1 MRNGPAIAT
10 IASLI
15 GDPAR
20 ASMLSALMGGH
31 ELTATELAREGGV
44 TPQTASGHLARL
56 LDGGLVLAAQRG
68 RHRYFRLASP
78 AIADL
83 LETLMGVAGD
93 AGPSR
98 TRPGPRDEALRR
110 ARVCYDHLAGEEGL
124 RLADGMV
131 ASGWLASAD
140 ESFALT
146 IAGRS
151 AFASRGID
159 MAALEAARRPLCRAC
174 LDWSE
179 RRPHLGGA
187 LGAALLR
194 QFLEAGWLRRLEGS
208 RVLAV
213 TPKGRAGL
221 QGFVDRTERPTTGSA

>member
-1 MRNGPAIAT
+1 MRHGPAIAT

-44 TPQTASGHLARL
+44 TAQTASGHLARL
-56 LDGGLVLAAQRG
+56 LDGGLVLAQQRG

-83 LETLMGVAGD
+83 LETLMSVAVRP
-93 AGPSR
+93 GPAR
-98 TRPGPRDEALRR
+98 IRPGPRDADLRR

-131 ASGWLASAD
+131 ASGWLASPD
-140 ESFALT
+140 QSFALMPE
-146 IAGRS
+146 GRS
-151 AFASRGID
+151 ALLARGID
-159 MAALEAARRPLCRAC
+159 MAALEGNRRPICRAC

-194 QFLEAGWLRRLEGS
+194 RFIDEGWLRRVDGS
-208 RVLAV
+208 RALTI
-213 TPKGRAGL
+213 TPTGRAGL
-221 QGFVDRTERPTTGSA
+221 SSFAAREAVDG

>member
-1 MRNGPAIAT
+1 MRTGPAIAT

-44 TPQTASGHLARL
+44 TAPTASGHLGRL
-56 LDGGLVLAAQRG
+56 LDGGLVLATQRG
-68 RHRYFRLASP
+68 RHRYYRLASP

-83 LETLMGVAGD
+83 LETLMSIAVRP
-93 AGPSR
+93 GPTR
-98 TRPGPRDEALRR
+98 TRPGPRDADLRR

-124 RLADGMV
+124 RLADAMV
-131 ASGWLASAD
+131 ASGWLASPD
-140 ESFALT
+140 QSFALT
-146 IAGRS
+146 PDGRS
-151 AFASRGID
+151 ALLARGID

-187 LGAALLR
+187 LGAALLGR
-194 QFLEAGWLRRLEGS
+194 FIAEGWLRRSEGS
-208 RVLAV
+208 RALAV
-213 TPKGRAGL
+213 TPRGEASLRR
-221 QGFVDRTERPTTGSA
+221 FVEP

>member
-44 TPQTASGHLARL
+44 AAPTASGHLGRL
-56 LDGGLVLAAQRG
+56 LQGGLVLATQRG
-68 RHRYFRLASP
+68 RHRYYRLASP

-83 LETLMGVAGD
+83 LETLMTIAVRP
-93 AGPSR
+93 GPAR
-98 TRPGPRDEALRR
+98 TRPGPRDEAMRR
-110 ARVCYDHLAGEEGL
+110 ARVCYDHLAGQEGL
-124 RLADGMV
+124 RLVDGLV
-131 ASGWLASAD
+131 ASGWLASPD

-146 IAGRS
+146 PEGRR
-151 AFASRGID
+151 ALLSRGID
-159 MAALEAARRPLCRAC
+159 MAALEGARRPMCRAC

-187 LGAALLR
+187 LGAALLQR
-194 QFLEAGWLRRLEGS
+194 FLDQGWLRRSDGS
-208 RVLAV
+208 RALAI
-213 TPKGRAGL
+213 TPKGETGL
-221 QGFVDRTERPTTGSA
+221 AAFARR